1 MNGCS
6 VTDDAV
12 GDNGEWCKKMGSLL
26 NGKVIGIIGLG
37 KIGKT
42 LVKLT
47 KGFNFKILAFD
58 KNLDEEFSMKYNVN
72 YCSLKKLMA
81 ESDYISLHLDL
92 NASTKKLIDRSL
104 LKQMKKTSFIIN
116 TSRGELIDHKALEEA
131 IKAGATDA
139 VVTRVHAE
147 GGEGGADL
155 AKAVVNACQSHIANG
170 RPFEPLFGPN
180 APIEEKIL
188 RVATNI
194 YGAASVDFGPK
205 ALKDLKTLQ
214 SWGYGNLAVCMAK
227 TQYSFTHEA
236 AELGAPSG
244 FTLPI
249 RELRLNAGAG
259 FVVAV
264 CGSMMTMPGL
274 PRIPAAENMDMDED
288 GNLLGMFG

>member
-1 MNGCS
+1 LKILIANSSAESFSLDAISLIKKSGYDIIQNTYGRNLSSKEIIAIGESCDGIIAGTELYDKKVLCS
-6 VTDDAV
+6 LPKLKVISRLGVGIDNIETNIAKDLSIKVYTTKTDLSYAV
-12 GDNGEWCKKMGSLL
+12 SELVIGLMISLARKICLHNSYIDNGEWCKKMGSLL

-131 IKAGATDA
+131 IKAGD
-139 VVTRVHAE
+139 
-147 GGEGGADL
+147 
-155 AKAVVNACQSHIANG
+155 
-170 RPFEPLFGPN
+170 
-180 APIEEKIL
+180 
-188 RVATNI
+188 
-194 YGAASVDFGPK
+194 
-205 ALKDLKTLQ
+205 
-214 SWGYGNLAVCMAK
+214 
-227 TQYSFTHEA
+227 
-236 AELGAPSG
+236 
-244 FTLPI
+244 
-249 RELRLNAGAG
+249 
-259 FVVAV
+259 
-264 CGSMMTMPGL
+264 
-274 PRIPAAENMDMDED
+274 
-288 GNLLGMFG
+288 